1 MHHAERFH
9 SLQVDPIFEVL
20 SVEIKVLP
28 TLRVKNIFLDQDSN
42 HIFIETTNTYK
53 MSDQEATNFKQG
65 FAVSFCRSLWCERIK
80 LVLATCAVSLLLLV
94 VVIGIASGYCVL
106 KVFPLVNF
114 IILFV
119 CLSVLATVE
128 GLHYA
133 VVSVEKWDM
142 EQYRE
147 RFPRALRCHALVNTP
162 EKVKKFLVGRQFFT
176 IFVVFLLAQVTS
188 FPTIPHNFAGLP
200 KIMIII
206 LLQTGLPG
214 VAMTLTVGQLVS

>member
-1 MHHAERFH
+1 
-9 SLQVDPIFEVL
+9 
-20 SVEIKVLP
+20 
-28 TLRVKNIFLDQDSN
+28 
-42 HIFIETTNTYK
+42 
-53 MSDQEATNFKQG
+53 MSDLSIASSKQSIV
-65 FAVSFCRSLWCERIK
+65 VSFCRSLWCERIK
-80 LVLATCAVSLLLLV
+80 LVLATCAVSVLLLV
-94 VVIGIASGYCVL
+94 VFIGIAFGYCVL

-119 CLSVLATVE
+119 CIAVLATVE

-147 RFPRALRCHALVNTP
+147 RFPRALRCHDLVNTP

-188 FPTIPHNFAGLP
+188 FPGIPHNFAGLP
-200 KIMIII
+200 KIVIII

-214 VAMTLTVGQLVS
+214 IAMTLTVGQLVSHYTVIQCEV